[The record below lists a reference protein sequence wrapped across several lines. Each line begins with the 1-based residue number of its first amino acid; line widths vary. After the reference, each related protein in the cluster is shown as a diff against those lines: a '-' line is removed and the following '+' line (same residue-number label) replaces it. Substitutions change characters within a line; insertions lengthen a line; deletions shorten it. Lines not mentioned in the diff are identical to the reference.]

1 MKDDYEETLIMQAQ
15 PLSAIGDEISGDQI
29 SGEQLPAEMSTRCL
43 LNRHNNPAGSESMP
57 AGQQGSAGQSTA
69 KPLAED
75 QYRAGAYS
83 MLAELLRQPPQQ
95 EVLNTVT
102 GLADVVAE
110 KDDFAVAMSMLGLSA
125 RAATV
130 NQLDDEFHALFIGLG
145 RGELVP
151 YGSWYLT
158 GFLMEKPLGVLREDL
173 ARMGFA
179 RNDDTCEPE
188 DHVAAL
194 CEVMALLIN
203 EGRDLDQQKLFFD
216 VHISPWLGQ
225 FYTDLGEAR
234 SAVFYRSVAR
244 FGKAFFDFE
253 KQYLAMS
260 V

>member
-1 MKDDYEETLIMQAQ
+1 MKDEYEETLTMQAQ
-15 PLSAIGDEISGDQI
+15 PLSAFDDQI
-29 SGEQLPAEMSTRCL
+29 SGDHQVRVEIS
-43 LNRHNNPAGSESMP
+43 NRRNDSAGSESMH
-57 AGQQGSAGQSTA
+57 GCQQGSAGQSTA
-69 KPLAED
+69 NHLAED

-95 EVLNTVT
+95 ELLKTVT
-102 GLADVVAE
+102 RLADVVEE

-130 NQLDDEFHALFIGLG
+130 NELDDEFHALFIGLG

-203 EGRDLDQQKLFFD
+203 ECRDLDQQKIFFD

-225 FYTDLGEAR
+225 FYTDLSEAS

-253 KQYLAMS
+253 KQYLAMD

>member
-1 MKDDYEETLIMQAQ
+1 MNDKHDDTMTMQT
-15 PLSAIGDEISGDQI
+15 P
-29 SGEQLPAEMSTRCL
+29 
-43 LNRHNNPAGSESMP
+43 
-57 AGQQGSAGQSTA
+57 QSTA
-69 KPLAED
+69 CADQVGVEMTNQANTSAHNFEQDDADQLAEN

-83 MLAELLRQPPQQ
+83 MLAALLRQPPQQ
-95 EVLNTVT
+95 DVLDVVT
-102 GLADVVAE
+102 GLADVVE
-110 KDDFAVAMSMLGLSA
+110 DKDDFAVAMSMLGLAA

-130 NQLDDEFHALFIGLG
+130 AELDDEFHALFIGMG

-158 GFLMEKPLGVLREDL
+158 GFLMEKPLGVLRDDL
-173 ARMGFA
+173 ASMGFV
-179 RNDDTCEPE
+179 RNDSTCEPE

-203 EGRDLDQQKLFFD
+203 EGRSQGEQTQFFD
-216 VHISPWLGQ
+216 AHMSPWVGR
-225 FYTDLGEAR
+225 FFTDLSEAK
-234 SAVFYRSVAR
+234 SAVFYRAVAR

>member
-1 MKDDYEETLIMQAQ
+1 MQAQ
-15 PLSAIGDEISGDQI
+15 TISAFDDQSGHDQICGDQVRLEIS
-29 SGEQLPAEMSTRCL
+29 
-43 LNRHNNPAGSESMP
+43 NRHDTSAASELMV
-57 AGQQGSAGQSTA
+57 
-69 KPLAED
+69 ED

-95 EVLNTVT
+95 ALLKTVT
-102 GLADVVAE
+102 GLADTGMADVVEE
-110 KDDFAVAMSMLGLSA
+110 KDDFAIAMSMLGLSA

-130 NQLDDEFHALFIGLG
+130 HQLDDEYHALFIGLG

-173 ARMGFA
+173 AKMGFA
-179 RNDDTCEPE
+179 RNDDSCEPE

-203 EGRDLDQQKLFFD
+203 EGSDLDQQRKFFD
-216 VHISPWLGQ
+216 VHISPWLAQ
-225 FYTDLGEAR
+225 FYSDLSEAK